1 MMDVYDL
8 MRADRDSMWGLL
20 YSVLSICLLL
30 LILQITSAGALSTM
44 FHLEDMR
51 RLPET
56 APSVY
61 EHFSSGNFSIK
72 DKPGRFNAVGGDQK
86 LEQSFNLPSKCSDH

>member
-8 MRADRDSMWGLL
+8 LRADRDGIWGLHL
-20 YSVLSICLLL
+20 VCVLSICVLH

-44 FHLEDMR
+44 NYLEHMY

-61 EHFSSGNFSIK
+61 EHF
-72 DKPGRFNAVGGDQK
+72 
-86 LEQSFNLPSKCSDH
+86 